1 MRSRRRKG
9 IVRMRKTQKKSNALK
24 CQKGKGGSENEKNGV
39 DQIGKKRTGR
49 EAFTRQWSVI
59 GGSEVS
65 PHSCRVRI

>member
-39 DQIGKKRTGR
+39 DQIGKKEDWKRSIH
-49 EAFTRQWSVI
+49 EAV
-59 GGSEVS
+59 VS
-65 PHSCRVRI
+65 NWGFRSQPTFL